1 MKILWFEV
9 TPPARYTNTG
19 LVIGGWQDA
28 LEVIVRTCPEI
39 ELHVAFATSDANAED
54 REVDGVTYHP
64 MKLHFSII
72 EKIQKRFTWK
82 PEAMRSVEAA
92 KKVVDKVK
100 PDLIHV
106 FGCEW
111 PYGLVAEY
119 TDIPLV
125 IHIQGA
131 IVPYYNA
138 LYPPKYNDYTFAVA
152 AGLNLK
158 KQCNLVLSALKS
170 KTRRDMELKIWK
182 AVSHYM
188 GRTAWDRSLTHTL
201 HPGATYHF
209 VNEALRPSFLS
220 TQKRWRG
227 IGTPCLKILSTG
239 ISTFWKGPDVLLKT
253 AHVLKTMGVDFEWQ
267 VAGNIDP
274 SLKKVI
280 EKHENLTF
288 AENNV
293 TILGFISPDELVEK
307 LCGCSLYVHTAY
319 IENSPNSICEAQL
332 LGVPIVSTQ
341 VGGIESLVRNGQ
353 DGVLVPANDPWRLA
367 YEILQL
373 WADKDRMMK
382 YSENTHAIAKTRHN
396 PNNILHDL
404 LACYNR
410 LITQDE

>member
-1 MKILWFEV
+1 MRVLWFEV
-9 TPPARYTNTG
+9 TPPSRYTNTG

-39 ELHVAFATSDANAED
+39 ELHVAFASSDTDAKD
-54 REVDGVTYHP
+54 REVGGVTYHP
-64 MKLHFSII
+64 MKLHFSFM

-82 PEAMRSVEAA
+82 PEMLRSVDAA

-119 TDIPLV
+119 TDIPVV

-138 LYPPKYNDYTFAVA
+138 LFPPKYNDYTFAVA

-158 KQCNLVLSALKS
+158 KQWDLFLSALKS
-170 KTRRDMELKIWK
+170 KSRRDMEAKIWK
-182 AVSHYM
+182 TVRHYM
-188 GRTAWDRSLTHTL
+188 GRTAWDCALTHSL

-227 IGTPCLKILSTG
+227 IDNRHLKIHSTG
-239 ISTFWKGPDVLLKT
+239 ISSFWKGPDVLLKT
-253 AHVLKTMGVDFEWQ
+253 AHILRTMGIDFEWQ
-267 VAGNIDP
+267 VAGSIDL
-274 SLKKVI
+274 SLKNVI
-280 EKHENLTF
+280 EKQEDLTF
-288 AENNV
+288 EENNV
-293 TILGFISPDELVEK
+293 TILGFTPPAELVEK
-307 LCGCSLYVHTAY
+307 LCDCSLYVHTAY

-332 LGVPIVSTQ
+332 LGVPIVSTH
-341 VGGIESLVRNGQ
+341 VGGIETLVRNGQ

-367 YEILQL
+367 YEIVQL
-373 WADKDRMMK
+373 WEDKERMRR
-382 YSENTHAIAKTRHN
+382 YSESTHAFARTRHN
-396 PNNILHDL
+396 PDNIIHDL
-404 LACYNR
+404 LTCYNS
-410 LITQDE
+410 LITR